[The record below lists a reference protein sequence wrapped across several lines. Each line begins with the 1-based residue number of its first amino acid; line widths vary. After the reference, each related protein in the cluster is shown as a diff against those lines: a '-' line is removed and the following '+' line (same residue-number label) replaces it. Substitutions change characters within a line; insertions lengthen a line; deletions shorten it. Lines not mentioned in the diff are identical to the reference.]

1 MDDRE
6 LEWEIQESP
15 TGDSENGKLSWLMRL
30 GRKIFVTGIVISS
43 APLVFPPIMAISAIG
58 FVCSVP
64 YGVLLVSYVCTKT
77 LMSRLLPMPSRSAP
91 LLLEYG
97 KACNGEEEEVE
108 EVEEEE
114 EEETNGVQNEVIKG
128 DISIEREEEEL
139 KEDIIEEIEARIEL
153 VDKRNEEPDKGDILQ
168 KGAYQKDGVQND
180 VKRSAGDDSEFM
192 NERPSQSFEEVKEIT
207 GMQTEQPMIGECRN
221 KLPAEKGQGIEAVV
235 QRDEKCSSN
244 LVNETPL
251 GSGTVKEKDEYV
263 QLIRAIDA
271 LVNEKFRGTTGEQ
284 QKEKEAQ
291 GINEVKEEEYVRD
304 KQPIKETCNVVIEFV
319 EDEKNGNNKENETQF
334 LMEKVDVHFTQSTDI
349 EEDEELVR
357 ETRGLL
363 EKIRDQGE
371 RGYMDDKPSTEKV
384 HVGTEKDDKQ
394 ILQISANA
402 IADYGMEMPTSES
415 ETEVEKNKAD
425 SKEQMKGSVE
435 MDIQKRE
442 QPVGPVSE
450 TANDD
455 SIKKGLTVE
464 IATSIVGQAKDENI
478 VDPSY
483 QLNKEK
489 KDVDFS
495 NEDEREINE
504 EQGLDLSENLSTVS
518 LQGSPPEV
526 NTEESWPSSSYSLHQ
541 DASNSSD
548 LPVSTKAREADN
560 TKIPVEN
567 ATDAPSNEAIHCEEK
582 IWEQMNALRTIVG
595 YKAARRETCIDEL
608 KALYVFTGIEP
619 PASLKDTC
627 DPAEVDAKLGFLKSV
642 VGVK

>member
-6 LEWEIQESP
+6 LEWEIQESS

-77 LMSRLLPMPSRSAP
+77 LMSRLLPMPSRPAP

-97 KACNGEEEEVE
+97 KACNGE
-108 EVEEEE
+108 EEEE

-180 VKRSAGDDSEFM
+180 VKRSAGDSEFM
-192 NERPSQSFEEVKEIT
+192 NERPSQSLEEVKEIT

-221 KLPAEKGQGIEAVV
+221 KPPAEKGQGIEAVV

-251 GSGTVKEKDEYV
+251 GSGNVKEKDEYV

-284 QKEKEAQ
+284 QKEKEVP

-304 KQPIKETCNVVIEFV
+304 KQPIEENCNVVIEFV
-319 EDEKNGNNKENETQF
+319 EDEKNGNNKENEKQF

-402 IADYGMEMPTSES
+402 VADYGMEMPTSES

-455 SIKKGLTVE
+455 SITKGLTVE

-478 VDPSY
+478 VDPGY

-489 KDVDFS
+489 KDVVFS

-541 DASNSSD
+541 DASDSSD
-548 LPVSTKAREADN
+548 LPVSTKAQEADN

>member
-1 MDDRE
+1 MDDPE
-6 LEWEIQESP
+6 LEWEIQESS

-30 GRKIFVTGIVISS
+30 GKKIFVTGIVISS
-43 APLVFPPIMAISAIG
+43 APLLFPPIMAISAIG

-64 YGVLLVSYVCTKT
+64 YGVLLVSYLCTKT

-108 EVEEEE
+108 E
-114 EEETNGVQNEVIKG
+114 ETNGVQNEVLKG

-139 KEDIIEEIEARIEL
+139 KEDIIEEIEARIEF

-180 VKRSAGDDSEFM
+180 LEGSAGDDSEFM
-192 NERPSQSFEEVKEIT
+192 NERPSLSFEVKEIT

-221 KLPAEKGQGIEAVV
+221 KPPAEKGQGIEAVV

-244 LVNETPL
+244 LVNETLL
-251 GSGTVKEKDEYV
+251 GSGNVKEKDEYV
-263 QLIRAIDA
+263 QSIRAIDA
-271 LVNEKFRGTTGEQ
+271 LVNEKLRGTTGEQ
-284 QKEKEAQ
+284 QKEKEFQ

-304 KQPIKETCNVVIEFV
+304 KQPIDEACNVVIEFV

-384 HVGTEKDDKQ
+384 HVDTEKDYKQ

-402 IADYGMEMPTSES
+402 VADYGMEMPASES

-435 MDIQKRE
+435 KDIQKRE

-455 SIKKGLTVE
+455 SITKGLTVE
-464 IATSIVGQAKDENI
+464 IATPIVGQAKDENI

-483 QLNKEK
+483 RLNKEK
-489 KDVDFS
+489 KDVVFS
-495 NEDEREINE
+495 NEDEREIND

-541 DASNSSD
+541 DASDSSD
-548 LPVSTKAREADN
+548 LPVSTKAQEADN
-560 TKIPVEN
+560 TNIPVEN
-567 ATDAPSNEAIHCEEK
+567 ARDAPSNEVRPK
-582 IWEQMNALRTIVG
+582 IIYVACHETI
-595 YKAARRETCIDEL
+595 T
-608 KALYVFTGIEP
+608 
-619 PASLKDTC
+619 
-627 DPAEVDAKLGFLKSV
+627 
-642 VGVK
+642 

>member
-6 LEWEIQESP
+6 LEWEIQESS

-97 KACNGEEEEVE
+97 KACNGEEEE
-108 EVEEEE
+108 E

-128 DISIEREEEEL
+128 DISIERDEEEL

-153 VDKRNEEPDKGDILQ
+153 VDKRNEEPDKGDILL

-221 KLPAEKGQGIEAVV
+221 KPAAEKGQGIEAVV

-251 GSGTVKEKDEYV
+251 GSGNVKEKDEYV

-284 QKEKEAQ
+284 QKEKEVQ

-304 KQPIKETCNVVIEFV
+304 KQPIEETCNVVIEFV

-384 HVGTEKDDKQ
+384 HVGTEKDEKQ
-394 ILQISANA
+394 ILQISANTV
-402 IADYGMEMPTSES
+402 ADYRMEMPTSES

-455 SIKKGLTVE
+455 SITKGLTVE

-489 KDVDFS
+489 KDVVFS

-504 EQGLDLSENLSTVS
+504 EQGLDLSENFTVS

-541 DASNSSD
+541 DASDSSD